1 MKESDKSE
9 CYKVKTTS
17 LWHKITI
24 TEEPKRTEIL
34 KKLEISK
41 KLKLHKEDKVD

>member
-17 LWHKITI
+17 LWHKTMISA
-24 TEEPKRTEIL
+24 ESKCTEIL
-34 KKLEISK
+34 KS
-41 KLKLHKEDKVD
+41 